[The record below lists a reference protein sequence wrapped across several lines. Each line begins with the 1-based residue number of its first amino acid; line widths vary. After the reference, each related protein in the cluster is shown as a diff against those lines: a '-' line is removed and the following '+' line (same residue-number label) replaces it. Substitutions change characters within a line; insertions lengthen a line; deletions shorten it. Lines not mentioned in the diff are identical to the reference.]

1 MKLEELE
8 TELLDGSRLR
18 IVTER
23 IYGSESL
30 RTILPVQ
37 IELVLRMVDD
47 EPSFRS
53 VTTEDRRSLIDE
65 YLSELAR
72 PVEDMSRIPNLSN
85 MISSVGIADNPHDI
99 ENWRFVDPDHNGVD
113 VAQIDACMKCRNGNN
128 YFVWRTAFA
137 PFLHVIDVKTTYS
150 QEAPTYLGLVAAK
163 GIEYDRSKR
172 SVLAFNISSGEFVG
186 VGASLYNIDTVKN
199 SDYKRITLEV
209 DQIRLPYV
217 CSHSS

>member
-23 IYGSESL
+23 NYGSESL

-37 IELVLRMVDD
+37 IYLCLRVVGDK
-47 EPSFRS
+47 PLFRS
-53 VTTEDRRSLIDE
+53 VTTKERRSLIDK

-72 PVEDMSRIPNLSN
+72 PAEDMSRIPNLSN
-85 MISSVGIADNPHDI
+85 MISYVVTADNPHEI
-99 ENWRFVDPDHNGVD
+99 ENWRFVNPDLNGVD
-113 VAQIDACMKCRNGNN
+113 VAQIDAYMNCRNGNADL
-128 YFVWRTAFA
+128 VWRTAFA
-137 PFLHVIDVKTTYS
+137 PFLHVIDTKTTRLW
-150 QEAPTYLGLVAAK
+150 EAPTYLGLVAAK

-186 VGASLYNIDTVKN
+186 IGKSLDDIEAVKN
-199 SDYKRITLEV
+199 STYSHITLEV
-209 DQIRLPYV
+209 DKIRLPSVY
-217 CSHSS
+217 S